1 MKYTLEIL
9 TVFESGKRVDA
20 DGHPHQEDCL
30 YPTAEALTP
39 AARLFVLCDGMGG
52 HEAGEV
58 ASDAVCRAYGRVVEE
73 SKEWRNGRFPD
84 SLLQAATTAA
94 YDALDLLPETGQG
107 RTPGTTMTLLALHE
121 EGATVAHLGDSRVY
135 HFRPGK
141 TAEDTVLLFQTR
153 DHSLVNQLLDL
164 GELSPE
170 EVENFPR
177 RNVITRAMQPRL
189 DVRFKPAVTHI
200 TDIRPG
206 DYFMLC
212 SDGIL
217 EHIEETNLRYV
228 FSEEGGDLAAKRDK
242 LLRATEENSDNHSA
256 FIVRVVRVEGAG
268 GPTAE
273 TLQDEDA
280 TTPPQPNNSTQPI
293 KPAAP
298 EKPRSLVSTSV
309 LGAAIL
315 FVLIAAAVLLFIL

>member
-228 FSEEGGDLAAKRDK
+228 FSEEGETSPRSVTNSCEQRRRTVITIPPLSFESSES
-242 LLRATEENSDNHSA
+242 RAQADRPPRRFKTK
-256 FIVRVVRVEGAG
+256 
-268 GPTAE
+268 
-273 TLQDEDA
+273 
-280 TTPPQPNNSTQPI
+280 TPPRRRNRTIPLN
-293 KPAAP
+293 
-298 EKPRSLVSTSV
+298 R
-309 LGAAIL
+309 
-315 FVLIAAAVLLFIL
+315 